1 MGKEEES
8 CGWYNLKYDLAETII
23 PKLETYLNEYSKGGM
38 SIPSWL
44 LSKSKDEFSDSEID
58 ELVTKWKS
66 EVNHMI
72 DAFKQILNYK
82 TGENENMNY
91 DEDFI
96 QDGLNKFAKHF
107 QHFWD

>member
-1 MGKEEES
+1 MEKEIKS
-8 CGWYNLKYDLAETII
+8 WDWYNLKYDLAELII
-23 PKLETYLNEYSKGGM
+23 PKLETYLIEYSKGGM

-44 LSKSKDEFSDSEID
+44 LNESKDKFSDSEID
-58 ELVTKWKS
+58 QLVTQWKS

-72 DAFKQILNYK
+72 EAFKQILNYK
-82 TGENENMNY
+82 TDEDENMDY
-91 DEDFI
+91 DEAFI

>member
-1 MGKEEES
+1 MEKRTKEW
-8 CGWYNLKYDLAETII
+8 GWYNLKYDLAESII
-23 PKLETYLNEYSKGGM
+23 PKLETYLIEYSKGGM

-44 LSKSKDEFSDSEID
+44 LNEPKDEYSDFETD
-58 ELVTKWKS
+58 KLVHQWKS

-72 DAFKQILNYK
+72 EAFKQVLNYK
-82 TGENENMNY
+82 TGDYENIDYNET
-91 DEDFI
+91 FI

>member
-1 MGKEEES
+1 MKKVTES
-8 CGWYNLKYDLAETII
+8 WSWCSIKYDLAETII
-23 PKLETYLNEYSKGGM
+23 PKLENYLSEYSKGGM

-44 LSKSKDEFSDSEID
+44 LSEPQDKFSDLEIN
-58 ELVTKWKS
+58 ELVNQWEI

-72 DAFKQILNYK
+72 EAFKQILNYK
-82 TGENENMNY
+82 TGDDESMSY